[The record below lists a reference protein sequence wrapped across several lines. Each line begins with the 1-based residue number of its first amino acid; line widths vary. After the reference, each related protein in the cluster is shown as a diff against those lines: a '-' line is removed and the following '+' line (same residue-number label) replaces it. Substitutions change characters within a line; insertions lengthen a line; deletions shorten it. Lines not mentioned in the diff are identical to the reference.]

1 MTSRDADLTLHA
13 AEIAVR
19 DFSRA
24 RRGLDPDAVRSWL
37 RTVEKAYASLEQEV
51 RRLRD
56 ERERMTAT
64 LQAARDRAPSTS
76 IRSTLQSAKLS
87 KGMRGYVCE
96 EVDELLETAAAEF
109 ARLETRT
116 ALLEHEL
123 EAVRRGGA
131 DPVARRLDEIQAQL
145 AALQS
150 SPLPHQPVT
159 VEPVSLK
166 EVS

>member
-1 MTSRDADLTLHA
+1 MTNRDDDALSLHA

-19 DFSRA
+19 EFTRS

-37 RTVEKAYASLEQEV
+37 RTVEKAYSTLEDEN

-56 ERERMTAT
+56 ERDRLTAT

-76 IRSTLQSAKLS
+76 IRGALRSAKLS
-87 KGMRGYVCE
+87 KAVRGYDCE
-96 EVDELLETAAAEF
+96 EVDELLEAAGSELS
-109 ARLETRT
+109 RLETRV
-116 ALLEHEL
+116 ALLEAEL
-123 EAVRRGGA
+123 ESRPQTA
-131 DPVARRLDEIQAQL
+131 DPIAERLDQLAAQI

-150 SPLPHQPVT
+150 PNGTLR
-159 VEPVSLK
+159 